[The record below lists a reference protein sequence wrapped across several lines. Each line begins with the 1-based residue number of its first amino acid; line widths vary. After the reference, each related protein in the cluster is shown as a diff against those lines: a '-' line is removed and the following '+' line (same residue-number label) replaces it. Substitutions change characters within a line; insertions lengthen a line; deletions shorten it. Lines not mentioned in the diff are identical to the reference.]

1 MPAADQD
8 LMLGF
13 ETSDDAAVYKLN
25 DTQAAILTVDFLT
38 PIADDPYEF
47 GRIAAANALS
57 DVFAMG
63 AKPLC
68 ALNILALSVKLGT
81 EVAGQIMRGGS
92 DAVSEAGAFLV
103 GGHSIDDNEPKYGLA
118 VFGVVEPDKVV
129 RNAGA
134 LPGDRLYL
142 TKPLGTGILSQAFRT
157 GKISGEQFQA
167 AIDSM
172 MELNAAGGRAMT
184 AASAHAATDV
194 TGFALA
200 GHLHEMLAASG
211 VGVCLDWQRIPLF
224 DGAWQLCCDQV
235 RPGRTKSVSAFCRP
249 FVDQG
254 GLSDEE
260 FDNRMAVICDPQT
273 SGGLLVAIAP
283 ENARTF
289 EETFAREAGR
299 TCTCIGTFIE
309 DPACRVRFSD
319 AGPVR

>member
-1 MPAADQD
+1 MPAANQD

-81 EVAGQIMRGGS
+81 EVAGEIMRGGS
-92 DAVSEAGAFLV
+92 DPEQ
-103 GGHSIDDNEPKYGLA
+103 
-118 VFGVVEPDKVV
+118 VV

-134 LPGDRLYL
+134 RPGDKLYL
-142 TKPLGTGILSQAFRT
+142 TKPLGTGILSQAHKN
-157 GKISGEQFQA
+157 GAISEELFQV

-172 MELNAAGGRAMT
+172 MELNAAGGQAM
-184 AASAHAATDV
+184 AAAGAHAATDV

-211 VGVCLDWQRIPLF
+211 VGVSLDWKHMPLF
-224 DGAWQLCCDQV
+224 EGAWKLCCEHV
-235 RPGRTKSVSAFCRP
+235 RPGRTKSVAAFYRP
-249 FVDQG
+249 FVEQG

-283 ENARTF
+283 ENARCF
-289 EETFAREAGR
+289 EDAFKREAGR
-299 TCTCIGTFIE
+299 MCACIGTIVE
-309 DPACRVRFSD
+309 DPGCRIRFSD
-319 AGPVR
+319 AQTLR

>member
-1 MPAADQD
+1 MPAANQD

-81 EVAGQIMRGGS
+81 EVAGEIMRGGS
-92 DAVSEAGAFLV
+92 DAVREAGAFLV

-118 VFGVVEPDKVV
+118 VFGIVHPEQVV

-134 LPGDRLYL
+134 RPGDKLYL
-142 TKPLGTGILSQAFRT
+142 TKPLGTGILSQAHKN
-157 GKISGEQFQA
+157 GAISEELFQV

-172 MELNAAGGRAMT
+172 MELNAAGGRAM
-184 AASAHAATDV
+184 AAAGAHAATDV

-211 VGVCLDWQRIPLF
+211 VGVSLDWKHMPLF
-224 DGAWQLCCDQV
+224 EGAWKLCCEHV
-235 RPGRTKSVSAFCRP
+235 RPGRTKSVAAFCRP
-249 FVDQG
+249 FVEQG

-283 ENARTF
+283 ENARDFEDTF
-289 EETFAREAGR
+289 KREAGR
-299 TCTCIGTFIE
+299 MCACIGTIVE
-309 DPACRVRFSD
+309 DPGCRIRFSD
-319 AGPVR
+319 AQTLR

>member
-1 MPAADQD
+1 MPATNQD

-81 EVAGQIMRGGS
+81 EVAGEIMRGGS
-92 DAVSEAGAFLV
+92 DAVREAGAFLV

-118 VFGVVEPDKVV
+118 VFGIVHPEQVV

-134 LPGDRLYL
+134 RPGDKLYL
-142 TKPLGTGILSQAFRT
+142 TKPLGTGILSQAHKN
-157 GKISGEQFQA
+157 GAISEELFQV

-172 MELNAAGGRAMT
+172 MELNAAGGRAM
-184 AASAHAATDV
+184 AAAGAHAATDV

-211 VGVCLDWQRIPLF
+211 VGVSLDWKHMPLF
-224 DGAWQLCCDQV
+224 EGAWKLCCERVAPGPHEIGRSVLPALRRAGRALKRRIRQPHGRYL
-235 RPGRTKSVSAFCRP
+235 RPPDIGRTFGCHRTRKRP
-249 FVDQG
+249 R
-254 GLSDEE
+254 L
-260 FDNRMAVICDPQT
+260 R
-273 SGGLLVAIAP
+273 
-283 ENARTF
+283 
-289 EETFAREAGR
+289 GR
-299 TCTCIGTFIE
+299 L
-309 DPACRVRFSD
+309 
-319 AGPVR
+319 